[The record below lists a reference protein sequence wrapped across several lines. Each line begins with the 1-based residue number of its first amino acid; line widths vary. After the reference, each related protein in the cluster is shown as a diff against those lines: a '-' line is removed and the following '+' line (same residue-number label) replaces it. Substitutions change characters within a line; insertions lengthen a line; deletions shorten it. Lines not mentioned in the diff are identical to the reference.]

1 MLLLLLLLLLQP
13 RLRCRGASPLRDL
26 PDALHL
32 YNYFALLPLRLLLLL
47 LLLKCMSA

>member
-1 MLLLLLLLLLQP
+1 M
-13 RLRCRGASPLRDL
+13 RDL

-47 LLLKCMSA
+47 LLLLKCMSA